1 MRPAIPAP
9 SQSMAVSRAKVLSV
23 TDTLS
28 VADAG
33 GDAGWCSHA
42 EGDGGS
48 DSFTAVI
55 DQIPLLDA

>member
-1 MRPAIPAP
+1 
-9 SQSMAVSRAKVLSV
+9 MAVSRAKVLSV